1 MLTIL
6 GVTSKKEFSNLAGLI
21 IGIVV
26 TGIILFAGPI
36 SGGSFNPARSLA
48 PAIVSGNFTALWIYI
63 TAPTLGAIVAMF
75 VWKTINRTE

>member
-1 MLTIL
+1 M
-6 GVTSKKEFSNLAGLI
+6 KKAGLI

-48 PAIVSGNFTALWIYI
+48 PAIVSGNFTALWIYM
-63 TAPTLGAIVAMF
+63 TAPTFGAIVAMF
-75 VWKTINRTE
+75 VWKSFNKTE

>member
-1 MLTIL
+1 M
-6 GVTSKKEFSNLAGLI
+6 

-48 PAIVSGNFTALWIYI
+48 PAMVSGNFTALWIYI
-63 TAPTLGAIVAMF
+63 TAPTLGSIVAMF
-75 VWKTINRTE
+75 VWKGIYKTE